1 MLDKIIGASWLP
13 ILEQE
18 FNKPYLRNLA
28 QWISHT
34 RESKTIYP
42 DSQDVF
48 KALQLCPYGQVKVV
62 ILGQDPYYNGQA
74 DGLCFSY
81 KNGQKQG
88 DKMQSLDVILKEIEQ
103 DVYNGFN
110 VNYNYQLDY
119 LAKQGILLL
128 NTILTVFKNNALSH
142 SESKLNIIG
151 NGWETFTTE
160 ILISQIKEKS
170 PKVFL
175 IWGKEAKNT
184 FRKAVSSKRF
194 TGYENGEE
202 YYDFNIGL
210 MNHLILE
217 APHPASD
224 LYNRDQFG
232 DIKPDYPNTF
242 SGCKHFSQ
250 VNRFLESK
258 SIEPINWFD
267 ISEPFYNEDLKKLYQ
282 PF

>member
-1 MLDKIIGASWLP
+1 MLDKIIGSSWVP
-13 ILEQE
+13 IIGQE
-18 FNKPYLRNLA
+18 FDKPYLRNLA

-42 DSQDVF
+42 DGQDVF

-62 ILGQDPYYNGQA
+62 IIGQDPYYNGQA

-103 DVYNGFN
+103 DAYNGFN

-119 LAKQGILLL
+119 LAKQGVLLL
-128 NTILTVFKNNALSH
+128 NTVLTVFKNNANSH
-142 SESKLNIIG
+142 SEAKLNIIG
-151 NGWETFTTE
+151 NGWEIFTKQI
-160 ILISQIKEKS
+160 ILSQINELS

-175 IWGKEAKNT
+175 IWGKEAKNA
-184 FRKAVSSKRF
+184 FSKALN
-194 TGYENGEE
+194 TLDIPLE
-202 YYDFNIGL
+202 L
-210 MNHLILE
+210 TNHIVLH

-250 VNRFLESK
+250 ANKFLESK

-267 ISEPFYNEDLKKLYQ
+267 IYEPFNNEDLKKLYQ